1 MQRDR
6 STSCRDNERP
16 AIPSVP
22 FKFVMFVK
30 LESEKHLLESKSS
43 VGSKFA
49 VTKFRLQTFFP
60 GFSYSA
66 KKHLLQSKSSVGSKF
81 SQPIHKTKWRN
92 GAIQFK
98 SRENISLILF
108 CASSSLCGCGGKKLK
123 KKTVKVHNMLN
134 YMQIFSL
141 LHITC
146 TKFCIQGV
154 HIQNMNSQDTKSVWH
169 LKVINLQNM

>member
-49 VTKFRLQTFFP
+49 VTNEVQT
-60 GFSYSA
+60 
-66 KKHLLQSKSSVGSKF
+66 LD
-81 SQPIHKTKWRN
+81 
-92 GAIQFK
+92 
-98 SRENISLILF
+98 ILSWLF
-108 CASSSLCGCGGKKLK
+108 L
-123 KKTVKVHNMLN
+123 
-134 YMQIFSL
+134 
-141 LHITC
+141 
-146 TKFCIQGV
+146 
-154 HIQNMNSQDTKSVWH
+154 
-169 LKVINLQNM
+169 